1 MLFSQNDKSFY
12 RKKSTLNLNGHL
24 IDLSSPLVMG
34 ILNITPDSFYESFYW
49 GNIVA
54 RAKKSLIN
62 LTHTE

>member
-1 MLFSQNDKSFY
+1 MMKIKL
-12 RKKSTLNLNGHL
+12 RKHF
-24 IDLSSPLVMG
+24 V
-34 ILNITPDSFYESFYW
+34 TPDSFYESFYW